1 MSTIVR
7 TPVYI
12 ELDRRRELVFDLNT
26 EALIQGAN
34 PGDLSLWMKIGEKKD
49 EKTGEVKDTLDVNL
63 QNLRT
68 YLWACLY
75 RDSRENDELLTLED
89 VGALINTQKRC
100 TIAFLK
106 VRQAMNQYYG
116 HEPGEK
122 KARA

>member
-34 PGDLSLWMKIGEKKD
+34 PNNLSLWMKIGEKRN
-49 EKTGEVKDTLDVNL
+49 EKTGKVEDTLDVNL
-63 QNLRT
+63 ENLRV

-75 RDSRENDELLTLED
+75 RDAREHDEPLTLED
-89 VGALINTQKRC
+89 VGAMINTRKRC
-100 TIAFLK
+100 TNAFLA